1 MMPSSPEDTRKLIAQ
16 VITLMNKAPKRAR
29 NP

>member
-1 MMPSSPEDTRKLIAQ
+1 VALYEEDTRKLIAQ